1 MATCDSAL
9 PDQKLLDEVID
20 DIEDISKFD
29 RIFSKDAKWMR
40 TEIKSDCVNWLAELM
55 PEADRKKLVPFAYEL
70 AKSPFDNIEDVNKT
84 YTKLRKKYRFMAKKA
99 QMNYVYRVLL
109 NKGMVNKNVILEQYL
124 VAKAVRS
131 LSGVLVITVFT
142 SPYPRYGNKVQ
153 RFSCKHNC
161 YYCPNE
167 PDLPRSYLSNEPGVR
182 RGKRHSWEP
191 VDQFYARAWTHYL
204 NGHPI
209 DKIEILVLGG
219 TWSEYP
225 QEYQEEFL
233 RDIFWS
239 ANTFFDVPPKRK
251 PLSLPEEQK
260 INETTRARII
270 GLTLETRPDTI
281 DEHEIRRFRYYG
293 CTRVQVG
300 IQHTDD
306 GILKLINRGCYTKD
320 AIKATKLLKDAGFKI
335 DYHLMPDLPGTTIE
349 KDIKMFDYVLYSE
362 DLQADQWKIYPCQ
375 TVPWTVIEKW
385 FKEGKYK
392 PYSPQQLM
400 HVLVTAMSKVH
411 PWIRLNRVIRDI
423 PNEYIMG
430 GNPVTNLRQMVE
442 IRMREKNLK
451 CRCIRSRECKSAK
464 SGIKDAILKQRR
476 YKSSG
481 GTEIFL
487 SFESK
492 DESVIYGFLRLR
504 LCHPTKVVF
513 PELKNA
519 ALVRELH
526 TYGKMRPVGDSKA
539 SASASASKSGGGA
552 SSSSSF
558 LMRMLDGSFLWSSSS
573 SSSSSSGSSPAEKA
587 QHMGF
592 GKRLMRKAEEIAVQN
607 KFPRV
612 AVIAGIGTREY
623 YARRGYHLEGTYMVK
638 DLQATMLGFD
648 MRMVR
653 AILIVFIAIINAYI
667 LQTLATERGMH

>member
-260 INETTRARII
+260 N
-270 GLTLETRPDTI
+270 
-281 DEHEIRRFRYYG
+281 
-293 CTRVQVG
+293 Q
-300 IQHTDD
+300 
-306 GILKLINRGCYTKD
+306 
-320 AIKATKLLKDAGFKI
+320 
-335 DYHLMPDLPGTTIE
+335 
-349 KDIKMFDYVLYSE
+349 
-362 DLQADQWKIYPCQ
+362 
-375 TVPWTVIEKW
+375 
-385 FKEGKYK
+385 
-392 PYSPQQLM
+392 
-400 HVLVTAMSKVH
+400 
-411 PWIRLNRVIRDI
+411 
-423 PNEYIMG
+423 
-430 GNPVTNLRQMVE
+430 
-442 IRMREKNLK
+442 
-451 CRCIRSRECKSAK
+451 
-464 SGIKDAILKQRR
+464 
-476 YKSSG
+476 
-481 GTEIFL
+481 
-487 SFESK
+487 
-492 DESVIYGFLRLR
+492 
-504 LCHPTKVVF
+504 
-513 PELKNA
+513 
-519 ALVRELH
+519 
-526 TYGKMRPVGDSKA
+526 
-539 SASASASKSGGGA
+539 
-552 SSSSSF
+552 
-558 LMRMLDGSFLWSSSS
+558 
-573 SSSSSSGSSPAEKA
+573 
-587 QHMGF
+587 
-592 GKRLMRKAEEIAVQN
+592 
-607 KFPRV
+607 
-612 AVIAGIGTREY
+612 
-623 YARRGYHLEGTYMVK
+623 
-638 DLQATMLGFD
+638 
-648 MRMVR
+648 
-653 AILIVFIAIINAYI
+653 
-667 LQTLATERGMH
+667 